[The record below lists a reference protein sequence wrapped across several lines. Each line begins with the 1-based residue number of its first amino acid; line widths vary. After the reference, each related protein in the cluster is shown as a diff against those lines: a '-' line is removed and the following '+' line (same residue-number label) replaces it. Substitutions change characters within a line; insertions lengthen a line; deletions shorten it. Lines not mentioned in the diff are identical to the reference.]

1 MNHLIT
7 GLLVVAGI
15 IHLLPLTGVLGGS
28 HLFSLYEVKIEDPNL
43 LVLMRHRA
51 VLFALLGSF
60 LMYAAFKPSFHAV
73 AMVGGLVSTTA
84 FLWLA
89 VTTSGHNSSITKI
102 VYVDVIAIICL
113 LVAATTKWLNRPS

>member
-7 GLLVVAGI
+7 GLLAVAGI

-43 LVLMRHRA
+43 LILMRHRA
-51 VLFALLGSF
+51 VLFALLG
-60 LMYAAFKPSFHAV
+60 LLLVYAAFKPSFHVV
-73 AMVGGLVSTTA
+73 AMVGGLVSATA

-89 VTTSGHNSSITKI
+89 VTASGHNLSITKS
-102 VYVDVIAIICL
+102 VYVDVIAIVCL
-113 LVAATTKWLNRPS
+113 LIAATIKWLNQPS